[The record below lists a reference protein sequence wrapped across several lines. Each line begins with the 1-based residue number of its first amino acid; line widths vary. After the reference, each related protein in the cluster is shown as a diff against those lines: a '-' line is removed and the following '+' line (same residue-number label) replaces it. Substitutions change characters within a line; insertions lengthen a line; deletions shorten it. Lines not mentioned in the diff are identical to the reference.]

1 MDIDPEKNPFGTG
14 TDNPGYDEIGEMS
27 QMTDRFPPTS
37 SRRGSEDITN
47 PYRHRTHEETSFGG
61 NISNITPLIDHST
74 VEEQREKAWEVLERD
89 YPNASASLIA
99 DYNKDGRLTVKMSE
113 AKRDYIL
120 FTKNRTTGEQQ
131 INPKLPKE
139 IQKSLGEPAVRI
151 VEANK
156 DEIARREKKLSEL
169 KENRKAAT
177 GADKENIDHNINEQQ
192 EQIDELERENE
203 EIEGRMTMT
212 DKIKTIFKKYGFT
225 MTAVISAV
233 TVVISVLVSNLKK
246 GLTTLGK
253 KLGGGLKDV
262 GKKLGQI
269 LPGLVGAIA
278 SFIFKTAGEAIGFLA
293 KKAYLLIL
301 AVVIYFAEKFK
312 NRK

>member
-1 MDIDPEKNPFGTG
+1 MLNTPFLAST
-14 TDNPGYDEIGEMS
+14 
-27 QMTDRFPPTS
+27 
-37 SRRGSEDITN
+37 RRIA
-47 PYRHRTHEETSFGG
+47 R
-61 NISNITPLIDHST
+61 
-74 VEEQREKAWEVLERD
+74 K
-89 YPNASASLIA
+89 SASLIV

-113 AKRDYIL
+113 ANRGYIL

-139 IQKSLGEPAVRI
+139 IIKALGEPADRI

-156 DEIARREKKLSEL
+156 EEITRREKKISEL
-169 KENRKAAT
+169 QENRKTAT
-177 GADKENIDHNINEQQ
+177 EAQKENIDHDINEQQ
-192 EQIDELERENE
+192 EQINELERENE
-203 EIEGRMTMT
+203 EIEERMSLR

-225 MTAVISAV
+225 ITAVISAV

-293 KKAYLLIL
+293 KNAYLLIL